1 MATVSEP
8 KSEKEPKPQLV
19 PPASSEPELFA
30 AEIEMERKSHN
41 FLPVLL
47 ALVLAA
53 LIAGV
58 IYYVWKTAH
67 NVLLPAEATTSISNI
82 LKTQAPATVTFSTG
96 VVHPNG
102 GPQDPA
108 YKLLSKAGV
117 VVTKGKKGAATLT
130 VTLTGP
136 GENLLNNI
144 TGVKKVKDSDNTT
157 TYTVR
162 LAERKLL
169 SIDKITMVKP
179 RVAQVAYTWK
189 WEPNRLGKDFD
200 AAGSLVQ
207 SFSNWDRQTLIQSYG
222 VDFYNAAP
230 SKAGIVLMQ
239 EDNGTWT
246 RYRD

>member
-8 KSEKEPKPQLV
+8 KAEKEPKPQLV
-19 PPASSEPELFA
+19 PPARTEPELFA

-47 ALVLAA
+47 ALALAG
-53 LIAGV
+53 LIGGTV
-58 IYYVWKTAH
+58 YYVWKTAH
-67 NVLLPAEATTSISNI
+67 NVLPPAEATTSISNI
-82 LKTQAPATVTFSTG
+82 LKTQAPATVTFRIG
-96 VVHPNG
+96 VVQPNG

-117 VVTKGKKGAATLT
+117 VTTKPKGAAALVVS
-130 VTLTGP
+130 VTAA
-136 GENLLNNI
+136 GEDLLNSI
-144 TGVKKVKDSDNTT
+144 TGVKKVKDSDATT
-157 TYTVR
+157 AYTVP

-169 SIDKITMVKP
+169 SIDNITMVRP

-200 AAGSLVQ
+200 AAGSLVR

-230 SKAGIVLMQ
+230 SKAGILLMQ
-239 EDNGTWT
+239 NDDGSWT